1 MDRKTYAAWLK
12 QNDELNKNLAK
23 ELGLS
28 KR

>member
-1 MDRKTYAAWLK
+1 MDRRDYAAWLR